1 MNTKLKHKRIIRKS
15 KKQNKGITLIA
26 LVITIIVLLILAGV
40 TIATLTGDNGILT
53 QANNA
58 KKKTTEAETIER
70 VKAEVT
76 GSYGT
81 EGTIEVE
88 QLNENLRKNI
98 KGLTYNGKAITEKGA
113 TDENRIESLP
123 ATVTLSGYDI
133 VINGNGSVS
142 KKITLAEAKANGT
155 VFGNNTTITDT
166 YGNSVKIPAGFKIAS
181 DSADDV
187 TGGIVIE
194 DATYTKTIGSQ
205 FVWIPV
211 GTGEN
216 AIKKADKTTVEIAL
230 SRYTFASDGTPT
242 AQGEKE
248 IDSGYQELSTSKYG
262 EAVAKDIED
271 FKTKATNNHGY
282 WFGRYEAGVT
292 GYTLTSTNN
301 SNSETNWTGYTGE
314 NIKLVCKP
322 GEQVWNY
329 VTQNKASGLSR
340 NMYTSNDFTS
350 DLINS
355 YAWDTAIVFIQ
366 TFGTESNSKAYSR
379 QNGISTNTSAP
390 STTGT
395 GMLWDTSKEDKQ
407 CNIYDMAGNCWEW
420 TTETYNSFHSSYV
433 PSGVIRGSNY
443 ARSDIFTS
451 YRDGHSLGTY
461 SDVYS
466 FRPLL
471 YL

>member
-1 MNTKLKHKRIIRKS
+1 MNTKLKYKRIIRKS
-15 KKQNKGITLIA
+15 KEQNKGITLIA

-53 QANNA
+53 QADNA
-58 KKKTTEAETIER
+58 KKKTTEAEAIER
-70 VKAEVT
+70 VQVEVA

-123 ATVTLSGYDI
+123 ATVSLNGYDI
-133 VINGNGSVS
+133 VINGNGSVG
-142 KKITLAEAKANGT
+142 KKLTLAEAKVNGT
-155 VFGNNTTITDT
+155 VFGDNTTMTDT

-194 DATYTKTIGSQ
+194 DATYTNTIGSQ

-216 AIKKADKTTVEIAL
+216 AIKKADGTTVEIAL
-230 SRYTFASDGTPT
+230 GRYSFASNGTPS
-242 AQGEKE
+242 EY
-248 IDSGYQELSTSKYG
+248 SGSYTEDTVANHNSNYG
-262 EAVAKDIED
+262 NAIARDIED

-292 GYTLTSTNN
+292 GYTLTSTSN
-301 SNSETNWTGYTGE
+301 SNSEKNWTGYTGE

-322 GEQVWNY
+322 GEQAWNY
-329 VTQNKASGLSR
+329 VTQNKASELSR
-340 NMYTSNDFTS
+340 NMYTSSEFTS

-366 TFGTESNSKAYSR
+366 TFGTESNSKAYSQ
-379 QNGISTNTSAP
+379 QNGLSTNTSAP

-395 GMLWDTSKEDKQ
+395 GKLKDISKEDKQ

-420 TTETYNSFHSSYV
+420 TTETYRYSNDPCVYRGGNYNLGSGDYTSTRSINSTPYADSS
-433 PSGVIRGSNY
+433 N
-443 ARSDIFTS
+443 
-451 YRDGHSLGTY
+451 
-461 SDVYS
+461 S